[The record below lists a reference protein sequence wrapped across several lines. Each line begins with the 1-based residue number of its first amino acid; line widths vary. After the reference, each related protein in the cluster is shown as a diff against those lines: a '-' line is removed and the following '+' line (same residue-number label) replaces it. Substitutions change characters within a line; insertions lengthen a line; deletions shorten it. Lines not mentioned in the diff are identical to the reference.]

1 MSKTMVFLIRG
12 VAVTGAL
19 LILSIPFFFRSPIST
34 TLIIV
39 SSTSLIAF
47 VMFTVS
53 AIRLRKRI
61 EDE

>member
-1 MSKTMVFLIRG
+1 MSKTMAFLIRG
-12 VAVTGAL
+12 MGVTGAL
-19 LILSIPFFFRSPIST
+19 LIMSIPFFFSSSVST

-39 SSTSLIAF
+39 SSISLIAF

>member
-12 VAVTGAL
+12 MAVIGAL
-19 LILSIPFFFRSPIST
+19 LILSIPFFFSSPIST

-39 SSTSLIAF
+39 SSISLIAF